1 MSDWIE
7 LPQALGK
14 ISAKMV
20 NINIDGWVF
29 FSSHRETKI
38 IGIKHQALG
47 HKATSNWLEY
57 NSNSWK
63 TRFSFHEHIVST
75 LLVPITCDPY
85 IKGISLII
93 RHASFKSL

>member
-57 NSNSWK
+57 NSN
-63 TRFSFHEHIVST
+63 
-75 LLVPITCDPY
+75 
-85 IKGISLII
+85 
-93 RHASFKSL
+93 